1 MIVLEEFTRSS
12 SDANRSSRAHG
23 REHLFPVAP
32 HTLPFRRDGLPPHV
46 KKYSDVKNDHQNK
59 QPVNR

>member
-1 MIVLEEFTRSS
+1 MIVLEELSRSS

-23 REHLFPVAP
+23 REHLFPVAL

-46 KKYSDVKNDHQNK
+46 KTHSDVKNEHQNK
-59 QPVNR
+59 QTVNC